1 MANDKFF
8 QRRKETSRDDTK
20 RKQRTEKQKNRCL
33 IVCEGRTTEVNY
45 FKALYSSNTKS
56 AKNVKVDVM
65 PSKDGTDPM
74 SVVHYARKQLKIT
87 SYDAVICVFDKERD
101 AGNHE
106 KFKQAN
112 EELERISKHHKKT
125 TIIGAG
131 SVPCFEL
138 WFLLHFDYSDCP
150 FSCCD
155 EVEQALKKKNGFE
168 QYKKS
173 DEDHYQKTRH
183 KIQTAI
189 TNATRLY
196 KEAEAN
202 NFDRPYTKVHLAV
215 EHLKSLL
222 ET

>member
-56 AKNVKVDVM
+56 AKNVKVNVI

-74 SVVHYARKQLKIT
+74 SVVGYAIKQLKIT

-112 EELERISKHHKKT
+112 EELERIAKQHKKT

-215 EHLKSLL
+215 EHLKRLL
-222 ET
+222 EA

>member
-1 MANDKFF
+1 MVYK
-8 QRRKETSRDDTK
+8 REKTSPNHLK
-20 RKQRTEKQKNRCL
+20 RGFSRTTRPTCL
-33 IVCEGRTTEVNY
+33 IVCEGHTEEQY
-45 FKALYSSNTKS
+45 FGIVRREFTNVTIRRENCPVQIVKYALKEI
-56 AKNVKVDVM
+56 
-65 PSKDGTDPM
+65 KD
-74 SVVHYARKQLKIT
+74 
-87 SYDAVICVFDKERD
+87 YDSVICVFDKESHSPRMQKFEQ
-101 AGNHE
+101 AKTTLE
-106 KFKQAN
+106 KAA
-112 EELERISKHHKKT
+112 KKDKK
-125 TIIGAG
+125 TIIGAW
-131 SVPCFEL
+131 SIPCFEV

-222 ET
+222 EA

>member
-20 RKQRTEKQKNRCL
+20 RKQRTEKQKNICL

-56 AKNVKVDVM
+56 AKNVKVDVR

-74 SVVHYARKQLKIT
+74 SVVGYAIKQLKIT
-87 SYDAVICVFDKERD
+87 FYDAVICVFDKERD

-112 EELERISKHHKKT
+112 EELERISKQHKKT

-215 EHLKSLL
+215 EHLKGLL
-222 ET
+222 EA